1 MQLHVSVNLDA
12 TALNCYKAAM
22 REKPE
27 DPMISAWIGLVRAQ
41 ARVLAAVESDLKKA
55 GHSPLGWYD
64 VLLELR
70 RAPEGLRPLDLQSRL
85 LLEQHNVSR
94 LIDRMAAKGLVE
106 RRPCEADGRGQ
117 IIALTS
123 KGKEQQSAMW
133 PVYRAALNKAL
144 ASRLSAAEAVTLS
157 GLLAKLR

>member
-1 MQLHVSVNLDA
+1 
-12 TALNCYKAAM
+12 M

-41 ARVLAAVESDLKKA
+41 SRILAAVESGLKEA
-55 GHSPLGWYD
+55 GHPPLGWYD

-70 RAPEGLRPLDLQSRL
+70 RAPEGLRPLDLQLQL

-117 IIALTS
+117 IIALTG
-123 KGKEQQSAMW
+123 KGKEQQRAMW
-133 PVYRAALNKAL
+133 PIYRAALNKAL
-144 ASRLSAAEAVTLS
+144 ASRLSTTEAVALS
-157 GLLAKLR
+157 ALLAKLS

>member
-1 MQLHVSVNLDA
+1 
-12 TALNCYKAAM
+12 M

-41 ARVLAAVESDLKKA
+41 SRILAVVENDLKEA
-55 GHSPLGWYD
+55 GHPPLGWYD

-70 RAPEGLRPLDLQSRL
+70 RAPVGLRPLDLQSRL

-94 LIDRMAAKGLVE
+94 LIDRMTAKGLVE

-117 IIALTS
+117 IIALTM
-123 KGKEQQSAMW
+123 KGKEQQGAMW
-133 PVYRAALNKAL
+133 PIYRAALKKAL
-144 ASRLSAAEAVTLS
+144 ASRLSAAEAAALS